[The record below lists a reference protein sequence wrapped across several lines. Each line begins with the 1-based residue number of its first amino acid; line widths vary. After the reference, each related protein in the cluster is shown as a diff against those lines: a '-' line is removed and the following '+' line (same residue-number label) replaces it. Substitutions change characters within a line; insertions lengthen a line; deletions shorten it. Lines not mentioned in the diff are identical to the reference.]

1 MDNGT
6 NSLLFFYAFFWALAL
21 GGASRF
27 RAFDT
32 ASLWRKGAARWRV
45 ARRIAVSML
54 TITFAPVGWLLVL
67 GNCVVPDSAG
77 WPFAVSAAISSL
89 SVFGFLRI
97 LHAFIATDRTF
108 HSFYTAEEV
117 KQVREAN
124 AFREQPQGFAAHF
137 VPGVAYLVFF
147 GGLGWAIGKWGGCL
161 TRP

>member
-32 ASLWRKGAARWRV
+32 ASLWRKGKDRQRV

-54 TITFAPVGWLLVL
+54 TITIAPVGWLIIL
-67 GNCVVPDSAG
+67 GNYVVPSSPGLPA
-77 WPFAVSAAISSL
+77 AVSAAVSSL

-97 LHAFIATDRTF
+97 LHAFVASNPTYQC
-108 HSFYTAEEV
+108 FYTVKEV
-117 KQVREAN
+117 DLVRSAS
-124 AFREQPQGFAAHF
+124 AFPGQPQTFVAHF
-137 VPGVAYLVFF
+137 VPGIAYLVLFA
-147 GGLGWAIGKWGGCL
+147 GTGWIIGRWACCL